1 MASLRPVDVPIQP
14 LMRKVTLVVNV
25 TGVRTWKVR
34 MWCAM
39 CLIKLAARIAG
50 FGFRIDTSNL

>member
-1 MASLRPVDVPIQP
+1 MASLRPVNVPIQP
-14 LMRKVTLVVNV
+14 LMRNVTLVVNV

-39 CLIKLAARIAG
+39 RLFKLAVRIAG
-50 FGFRIDTSNL
+50 CNLRIETGEQ